1 MDHGQTLS
9 GHEVFETK
17 SLTPISRSYLFT
29 ELFGLDQRNPLT
41 SQHFED
47 FFKRM
52 PKRED
57 SEKSWT
63 VDLIQRRKDARK
75 ESAPLQKQ
83 AESKSRQA
91 DAIKVQLMAM
101 TKETD
106 DYKTLEN
113 REKELRRDARELKSR
128 AQAIDDAVYDLKAVN
143 PNSIVEEDTRTP
155 EDLLNIIEQK
165 GREVA
170 EALSALRG
178 L

>member
-1 MDHGQTLS
+1 
-9 GHEVFETK
+9 
-17 SLTPISRSYLFT
+17 
-29 ELFGLDQRNPLT
+29 
-41 SQHFED
+41 
-47 FFKRM
+47 M

-63 VDLIQRRKDARK
+63 VDLVQRRKDARK
-75 ESAPLQKQ
+75 ESAPLYKQ
-83 AESKSRQA
+83 AESKSRKA

-101 TKETD
+101 TKGTD
-106 DYKTLEN
+106 DYKTLES
-113 REKELRRDARELKSR
+113 REKELRRDARELKNR

-165 GREVA
+165 GIEVA